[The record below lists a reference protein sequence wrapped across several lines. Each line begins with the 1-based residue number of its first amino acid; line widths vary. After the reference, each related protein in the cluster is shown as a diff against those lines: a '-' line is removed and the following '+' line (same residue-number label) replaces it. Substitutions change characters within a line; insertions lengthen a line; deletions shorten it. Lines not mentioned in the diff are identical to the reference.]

1 MKKMKRKKIIGLLS
15 LVMATSMLITA
26 CTTGKTAATT
36 TPTVE
41 TVTEGT
47 VVESATESD
56 ANAIETNI
64 VVEYSKK
71 DLDSTFNLETAS
83 RISFEGTSTVISG
96 EGLIADGNIIT
107 ISAPGTYVVSG
118 TISDGQIIVNAGDEE
133 DVVVVLN
140 GVNLTNTTTAPI
152 YVMNA
157 DKTVITL
164 AEGTT
169 NTITDAKNYV
179 FTDTETDEP
188 NAAIFSKDDLTINGT
203 GTLIVNGNYNHG
215 IFSKNDLKIISG
227 AINITSVND
236 AIKGKDL
243 VAVLGADITI
253 NAGGDGIQSSN
264 AEDASKGFVLI
275 EDGIFNIT
283 AGTDAIQAETS
294 LLIKAGEFTV
304 VTGGGSAN
312 SSTSSSTWGSW
323 GGKGGPGQ
331 TTSAETDSAS
341 AKGIKAE
348 KIITIDGGTFKIDS
362 SDDSIHSNQDIII
375 NGGTIEISSGDDG
388 VHADKSLTINSGDLY
403 IAKSYEGLEG
413 GSITI
418 NGGNLHVGSMDD
430 GINTSGGNDSSALGG
445 RPGQNGFD
453 SSDGSSLTI
462 NDGYLFI
469 NADGDG
475 IDSNGDI
482 IMSAGTVVVYG
493 PTNNG
498 NGSLDYAGT
507 FTLTG
512 GSLLAAGSS
521 GMAQSVGE
529 NSTQNTFFVN
539 LTTSIP
545 AETLI
550 HVESSKGTDILTF
563 KSEKTLSSIV
573 YSSSLLEVGE
583 TYTIYSGGTS
593 TGVEKDGVYEGGSYS
608 GGTLITSFTM
618 TDSITSVGST
628 GGNMMPP
635 IQPGKGH

>member
-1 MKKMKRKKIIGLLS
+1 MKRKKIIGLLS
-15 LVMATSMLITA
+15 LMLSTSMLITA
-26 CTTGKTAATT
+26 CTTGKTGTTT
-36 TPTVE
+36 TPIVE

-47 VVESATESD
+47 SSGTDSETDTSAVTTD
-56 ANAIETNI
+56 I

-71 DLDSTFNLETAS
+71 DMDTAFNMETAAK
-83 RISFEGTSTVISG
+83 INFDGTSTAITG
-96 EGLIADGNIIT
+96 EGLTVTGNIVTIT
-107 ISAPGTYVVSG
+107 APGTYVVSG
-118 TISDGQIIVNAGDEE
+118 TISDGQIMVNAGDEE
-133 DVVVVLN
+133 DVVLVLN
-140 GVNLTNTTTAPI
+140 GVNLTNTSTAPI

-164 AEGTT
+164 AEGTI
-169 NTITDAKNYV
+169 NTITDTKNYV
-179 FTDTETDEP
+179 FPDAETDEP

-215 IFSKNDLKIISG
+215 IFSKNDLKITG
-227 AINITSVND
+227 GTINVTSVND

-243 VAVLGADITI
+243 VAVLDAEITI

-264 AEDASKGFVLI
+264 SEDASKGFILI
-275 EDGIFNIT
+275 EGGTFMIT

-294 LLIKAGEFTV
+294 LLIKDGEITA

-312 SSTSSSTWGSW
+312 SSTSSSSW
-323 GGKGGPGQ
+323 GNWGGNAGPGQ
-331 TTSAETDSAS
+331 TTSTATDSAS

-348 KIITIDGGTFKIDS
+348 KVITIDGGTIKIDS
-362 SDDSIHSNQDIII
+362 SDDSIHSNQDILI

-388 VHADKSLTINSGDLY
+388 VHADKSLTINSGELY

-413 GSITI
+413 GTITI

-453 SSDGSSLTI
+453 SSDGSMLTI
-462 NDGYLFI
+462 NGGYLFI

-482 IMSAGTVVVYG
+482 TMSAGTVVVYG

-521 GMAQSVGE
+521 GMAQSVGN
-529 NSTQNTFFVN
+529 NSTQNTFLLN
-539 LTTSIP
+539 LTTSVP

-550 HVESSKGTDILTF
+550 HVETSKGLEILTF
-563 KSEKTLSSIV
+563 KSPKTLSSILL
-573 YSSSLLEVGE
+573 SSSLLEVGE
-583 TYTIYSGGTS
+583 TYTISSGGTS
-593 TGVEKDGVYEGGSYS
+593 TGLEKDGVYEGGSFT
-608 GGTLITSFTM
+608 GGTLLTSFTM
-618 TDSITSVGST
+618 TDSITSEGST
-628 GGNMMPP
+628 GGNMM
-635 IQPGKGH
+635 QPGKGH